1 MCTKKG
7 EKMTV
12 ERAMKY
18 LKIIENSGEE
28 NQKNKAIEEL
38 QELIDAIKKDDIDNI
53 AEEVADV
60 HIMLTQLSF
69 IYNFNDEYMESLIDY
84 KLNRTLFR
92 MGLKK

>member
-1 MCTKKG
+1 
-7 EKMTV
+7 MTV

>member
-1 MCTKKG
+1 
-7 EKMTV
+7 MTV
-12 ERAMKY
+12 KRAMKY

-28 NQKNKAIEEL
+28 NQKMKAIEEL

-69 IYNFNDEYMESLIDY
+69 IYNFNDEYIESLIDY

>member
-1 MCTKKG
+1 
-7 EKMTV
+7 MTV
-12 ERAMKY
+12 KRAMKY
-18 LKIIENSGEE
+18 LKIIDNSGEE
-28 NQKNKAIEEL
+28 NQKMKAIEEL

-69 IYNFNDEYMESLIDY
+69 IYNFDDEYMESLIDY

-92 MGLKK
+92 MGIKK